1 MIVSETLGALML
13 GEGELLRF
21 SPLSTTGVL
30 CEVIL
35 AAKPLE
41 IHDFDLDV
49 QLD

>member
-41 IHDFDLDV
+41 IHDLDV